1 MLCDEKHVGK
11 NNEMINKI
19 NSLVHVQV
27 QFAFFL
33 INHQNLVTVI
43 TYPFM
48 DSQVIQTCIMVNSL
62 LSIVKDK
69 FLLLKKC
76 HHISKDNLFIHI
88 LVSRMLSTNFLDNLL
103 KRMLHRALEHE
114 NDTTDESGK
123 LAFINVNPYLKFIS
137 LFPNKS

>member
-1 MLCDEKHVGK
+1 MFCDEKHVGK

-48 DSQVIQTCIMVNSL
+48 DSQVIQTRIMA
-62 LSIVKDK
+62 
-69 FLLLKKC
+69 C
-76 HHISKDNLFIHI
+76 H
-88 LVSRMLSTNFLDNLL
+88 
-103 KRMLHRALEHE
+103 
-114 NDTTDESGK
+114 
-123 LAFINVNPYLKFIS
+123 INVEGEFLSVYCQRQVPTSQEMSSHIKRQLIHTHPCFQNAL
-137 LFPNKS
+137 